1 LIITLAAVV
10 TYSWYITRQIAGLR
24 QTPVRLDG
32 SESKDSLQLLRIQ
45 NDLNSVGL
53 AMRDMLDGG
62 QPYPLTAWSA
72 QFQRLRTDLDDA
84 VRREA
89 QVAPSD
95 RTADQQQ
102 FLANSFQQFWTAV
115 DQMLELARAGKDNE
129 ARDQIRVSLQARQ
142 AALST
147 TVARLLVE
155 NNEIEEQTAQRVAA
169 IYDRVQRNVY
179 WFLTATLVAIALTSA
194 YLIRSNR
201 RLFAELASLSEQ
213 RHELAQK
220 LIATREATLRHIAR
234 ELHDE
239 FGQVL
244 TAMGSMLERARKHAP
259 EGSPLKSDLREIAEV
274 AQNML
279 THVRSLSQTLH
290 PSILEQAGLESTID
304 WYLSTVERQT
314 GVTVS
319 YQRHGP
325 PIAIDDTTAIHVYR
339 VMQEALNNVAKH
351 SGAKQAWVRL
361 RSNSDMIELDV
372 EDHGTGTNPAA
383 NRRGWESS
391 ACESGRRCSAVR
403 SNSSSHRRRHAG
415 PVENSHR
422 EQGRTWRIRSPF
434 SWPTTI
440 AGAPRIPSPAR
451 RRPAIAVVGEAS
463 DGDEAVTLAAS
474 LNPQVIVMDCA
485 MPGTSGLVAT
495 KQILQRAPETAV
507 LMLSMH
513 SEGTLVRQAMDSG
526 ARGYILKDALDLDL
540 AAAVKKVAAGETVLD
555 PKLTV
560 LLR

>member
-1 LIITLAAVV
+1 MLRRPGQTRSPTVPLLFGLIITLAAVV

-24 QTPVRLDG
+24 QLQSGLMDRNR
-32 SESKDSLQLLRIQ
+32 KDSLQLLRIH

-325 PIAIDDTTAIHVYR
+325 PIA
-339 VMQEALNNVAKH
+339 
-351 SGAKQAWVRL
+351 
-361 RSNSDMIELDV
+361 
-372 EDHGTGTNPAA
+372 
-383 NRRGWESS
+383 RRAGGESI
-391 ACESGRRCSAVR
+391 C
-403 SNSSSHRRRHAG
+403 
-415 PVENSHR
+415 P
-422 EQGRTWRIRSPF
+422 
-434 SWPTTI
+434 
-440 AGAPRIPSPAR
+440 PSPGR
-451 RRPAIAVVGEAS
+451 CVGA
-463 DGDEAVTLAAS
+463 TRAA
-474 LNPQVIVMDCA
+474 
-485 MPGTSGLVAT
+485 T
-495 KQILQRAPETAV
+495 
-507 LMLSMH
+507 
-513 SEGTLVRQAMDSG
+513 
-526 ARGYILKDALDLDL
+526 
-540 AAAVKKVAAGETVLD
+540 
-555 PKLTV
+555 
-560 LLR
+560 

>member
-1 LIITLAAVV
+1 MLHVRRQARSPTIPLLFGLVITLAAVV
-10 TYSWYITRQIAGLR
+10 TSSWYITRQIAGLR
-24 QTPVRLDG
+24 QLQSGLTDRNR
-32 SESKDSLQLLRIQ
+32 KDSLQLLRIQ
-45 NDLNSVGL
+45 NDLNSVAL

-72 QFQRLRTDLDDA
+72 QFQRLRADLDDA

-89 QVAPSD
+89 QVAPVG

-102 FLANSFQQFWTAV
+102 FLTNSFQQFWTAI

-129 ARDQIRVSLQARQ
+129 ARDQIRISLQARQ

-147 TVARLLVE
+147 AVARLLVE
-155 NNEIEEQTAQRVAA
+155 NNEIEEQTGQRVAA
-169 IYDRVQRNVY
+169 IYEGVQRNVY

-244 TAMGSMLERARKHAP
+244 TAMGSMLERARNHAP
-259 EGSPLKSDLREIAEV
+259 DGSPLKTDLREIAEV

-290 PSILEQAGLESTID
+290 PSILEQAGLEGTID

-314 GVTVS
+314 GLRVS
-319 YQRHGP
+319 YEREGP
-325 PIAIDDTTAIHVYR
+325 PVAIDGTTAIHVYR

-361 RSNSDMIELDV
+361 RSKSDMIELDV
-372 EDHGTGTNPAA
+372 EDHGRGTDAAA
-383 NRRGWESS
+383 NRRGL
-391 ACESGRRCSAVR
+391 GII
-403 SNSSSHRRRHAG
+403 G
-415 PVENSHR
+415 MR
-422 EQGRTWRIRSPF
+422 ERAEMLGGSLEF
-434 SWPTTI
+434 L
-440 AGAPRIPSPAR
+440 
-451 RRPAIAVVGEAS
+451 RPP
-463 DGDEAVTLAAS
+463 DG
-474 LNPQVIVMDCA
+474 
-485 MPGTSGLVAT
+485 
-495 KQILQRAPETAV
+495 
-507 LMLSMH
+507 
-513 SEGTLVRQAMDSG
+513 GTLVRLKIPVEG
-526 ARGYILKDALDLDL
+526 KDAH
-540 AAAVKKVAAGETVLD
+540 GE
-555 PKLTV
+555 
-560 LLR
+560 